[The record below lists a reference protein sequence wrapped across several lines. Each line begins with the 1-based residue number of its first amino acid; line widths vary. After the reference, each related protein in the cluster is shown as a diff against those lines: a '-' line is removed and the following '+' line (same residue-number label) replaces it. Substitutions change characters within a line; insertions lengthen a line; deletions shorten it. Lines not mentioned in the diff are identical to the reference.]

1 MDAAAAAWGNADRML
16 DNIKVKPRG
25 GNVRGIAKTAKRQ
38 VEELLAI
45 AATTGVPSAQRDPD
59 MIATLKVPQI
69 GDAPRVADRTV
80 RRRSRV
86 ECLARAG
93 VLQPHEA
100 QACEWYAE
108 RVALAWD
115 TTGCTANYEGGG
127 SGGGADAPDRAMAK
141 NQEISWAREDC
152 REIRAMLGGAMTDAF
167 EAIVCRN
174 EAMGP
179 TAAGAFPQ
187 LGRSA
192 AEERLRTTV
201 KFCANKVH
209 ERFGLLM
216 RWLDAPDVKPVLAA
230 KASPPPPPKFTP
242 VSVVDEIAAAVA
254 LKGDSAA
261 ALWVSSEVL
270 TLLKRAV
277 SSAPIRTLE
286 TFAGLP
292 VVERA
297 GWRWGYVIVDG
308 DDTDAC

>member
-1 MDAAAAAWGNADRML
+1 ML
-16 DNIKVKPRG
+16 DKIKVEARG
-25 GNVRGIAKTAKRQ
+25 GRIAFAGTPKRQ
-38 VEELLAI
+38 MQQLLEI
-45 AATTGVPSAQRDPD
+45 AATTGLPAAQRDPD
-59 MIATLKVPQI
+59 MIASLKVPQI

-93 VLQPHEA
+93 VLEPHEA

-127 SGGGADAPDRAMAK
+127 SGGSADAPDRAMAK
-141 NQEISWAREDC
+141 NQEISWARDDC

-192 AEERLRTTV
+192 AEDRLRVTV

-209 ERFGLLM
+209 ERFASLM
-216 RWLDAPDVKPVLAA
+216 RWLDAPAVAVKPVA
-230 KASPPPPPKFTP
+230 KAPTTPPPAKPAP
-242 VSVVDEIAAAVA
+242 VSIVDEIAAAVA
-254 LKGDSAA
+254 MRTDAA

-270 TLLKRAV
+270 ALLKAAV
-277 SSAPIRTLE
+277 APGVMALE
-286 TFAGLP
+286 TFGGLP
-292 VVERA
+292 VVERPN
-297 GWRWGYVIVDG
+297 WRWGYVIVD
-308 DDTDAC
+308 AAE

>member
-1 MDAAAAAWGNADRML
+1 MQACSLRCVGGCSQML
-16 DNIKVKPRG
+16 DAIKVKPRG
-25 GNVRGIAKTAKRQ
+25 GNVRGVPRSDKKR

-45 AATTGVPSAQRDPD
+45 AAVTGIPAAQRDPD
-59 MIATLKVPQI
+59 MIASLKVPQI

-93 VLQPHEA
+93 VLEPHEA

-141 NQEISWAREDC
+141 NQEISWARDDC
-152 REIRAMLGGAMTDAF
+152 REIRAMLGGTMADAF

-209 ERFGLLM
+209 ERFASLM
-216 RWLDAPDVKPVLAA
+216 RWLEAPAAAVTPAA
-230 KASPPPPPKFTP
+230 KAPAPVPAPKP
-242 VSVVDEIAAAVA
+242 APAPIVDEIAAAIA
-254 LKGDSAA
+254 TQPDAT

-270 TLLKRAV
+270 ALLMAAA
-277 SSAPIRTLE
+277 APGVQSVE
-286 TFAGLP
+286 VFGGLP
-292 VVERA
+292 VTERPA
-297 GWRWGYVIVDG
+297 WRWGYVIVG
-308 DDTDAC
+308 CT

>member
-1 MDAAAAAWGNADRML
+1 ML

-25 GNVRGIAKTAKRQ
+25 GNVRGIARTAKKQ
-38 VEELLAI
+38 VEELLDI
-45 AATTGVPSAQRDPD
+45 AATTGVPAAQRDPD
-59 MIATLKVPQI
+59 MIASLKVPQI
-69 GDAPRVADRTV
+69 GDGPRVADRTV

-93 VLQPHEA
+93 VLEPHEA

-141 NQEISWAREDC
+141 NQEISWARDDC

-209 ERFGLLM
+209 ERYSGLM
-216 RWLDAPDVKPVLAA
+216 RWLDAPEVKAAPVGKPVTPPAKPAA
-230 KASPPPPPKFTP
+230 P
-242 VSVVDEIAAAVA
+242 VSIVDEIAAAIEMRSEGV
-254 LKGDSAA
+254 

-270 TLLKRAV
+270 ALLKTATGCHE
-277 SSAPIRTLE
+277 SQSLGE
-286 TFAGLP
+286 FAGLE
-292 VVERA
+292 VVERPS
-297 GWRWGYVIVDG
+297 WRWGYVIVG
-308 DDTDAC
+308 TP

>member
-1 MDAAAAAWGNADRML
+1 ML

-25 GNVRGIAKTAKRQ
+25 GNVRGIARTAKKQ
-38 VEELLAI
+38 LEELLDI
-45 AATTGVPSAQRDPD
+45 AATTGVPAAQRDPD
-59 MIATLKVPQI
+59 MIASLKVPQI
-69 GDAPRVADRTV
+69 GDGPRVADRTV

-93 VLQPHEA
+93 VLEPHEA

-127 SGGGADAPDRAMAK
+127 SGGGANAPDRAMAK
-141 NQEISWAREDC
+141 NQEIAWARDDC

-174 EAMGP
+174 EAMGA

-201 KFCANKVH
+201 RFCANKVH
-209 ERFGLLM
+209 ERFGQLM
-216 RWLDAPDVKPVLAA
+216 RWLDAPAEKPLAITKPATPPA
-230 KASPPPPPKFTP
+230 KPAAP
-242 VSVVDEIAAAVA
+242 VSIVEEIAAAIA
-254 LKGDSAA
+254 LKADDAV

-270 TLLKRAV
+270 ALLERATMC
-277 SSAPIRTLE
+277 SSAQTLE
-286 TFAGLP
+286 TFGGLP
-292 VVERA
+292 VVERPA
-297 GWRWGYVIVDG
+297 WRWGYVIVQD
-308 DDTDAC
+308 